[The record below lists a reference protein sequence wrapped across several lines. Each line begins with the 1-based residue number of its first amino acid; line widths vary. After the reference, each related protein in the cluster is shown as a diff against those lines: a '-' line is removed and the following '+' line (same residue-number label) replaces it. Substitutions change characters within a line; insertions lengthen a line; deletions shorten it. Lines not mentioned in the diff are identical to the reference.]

1 MSLFVSTLY
10 CPLRSGL
17 PWARRIVW
25 WSISTAYRAYYLAHD
40 AKRIRHFLIDI
51 YILAGRVIIFWP
63 CIRSCWSAEVH
74 RNVHAL
80 SLPSIGIKWRWKLMM
95 GVMVTY
101 TSDKMENNSS
111 CIAQKWRSN
120 DLLTQTRNAPIY
132 TPWVAKGIVKIKKF
146 QLEYITK
153 VAQNRTALEASNTI
167 FIAHSK
173 MNMPF
178 VYTIFTSLFFF
189 FFSGNECRIRRGAI
203 VQEGYLGAMI

>member
-17 PWARRIVW
+17 AWARRIVW

-167 FIAHSK
+167 FLLPIQKWICLLSIQYLQA
-173 MNMPF
+173 
-178 VYTIFTSLFFF
+178 
-189 FFSGNECRIRRGAI
+189 FFSFSF
-203 VQEGYLGAMI
+203 LAMSAE